1 MELRA
6 RIFRFGGYSFAGIA
20 LLFLLCK
27 LLGWENIPFL
37 RSLNFVIVFYFTNLL
52 ARKYHMQL
60 KENGYLRMFAALTL
74 MNFVTVALSV
84 ASFAVYAAVFDPEFV
99 TQFVGGFLWSDH
111 ITLKEACLA
120 LTIEGLASGVTLS
133 FMLMQYWK
141 VERKYPG
148 MKTANSQIK

>member
-1 MELRA
+1 MEQRA
-6 RIFRFGGYSFAGIA
+6 RIFRFGIYSFAGIA

-37 RSLNFVIVFYFTNLL
+37 RALNFVIIFYFTNRL
-52 ARKYHMQL
+52 ARLYYMQL
-60 KENGYLRMFAALTL
+60 KENGYLRMFAALAL
-74 MNFVTVALSV
+74 SNFVTVALSV
-84 ASFAVYAAVFDPEFV
+84 LSFALYATLLDPGFI
-99 TQFVGGFLWSDH
+99 THFVGGFLWTDH

-133 FMLMQYWK
+133 FILMQYWK

-148 MKTANSQIK
+148 MKSANPQIK